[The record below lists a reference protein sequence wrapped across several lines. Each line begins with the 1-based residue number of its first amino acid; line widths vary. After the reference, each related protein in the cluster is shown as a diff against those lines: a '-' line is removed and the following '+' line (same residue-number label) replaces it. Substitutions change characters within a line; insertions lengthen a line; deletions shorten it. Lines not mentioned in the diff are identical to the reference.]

1 MPFLA
6 PMLGLLGGKITRWE
20 IYLGIAAV
28 VAIGWFVWIHEH
40 DAALLA
46 HQAQRAQA
54 VADAARLADA
64 KAATA
69 AVERVAQAA
78 VARAAALVQAR
89 MEIANAPAPLPSC
102 AAPAA
107 VVRALGVLQPA
118 P

>member
-6 PMLGLLGGKITRWE
+6 PLLGLLGGKITRWE
-20 IYLGIAAV
+20 IYAV
-28 VAIGWFVWIHEH
+28 G
-40 DAALLA
+40 ALLVGLGA
-46 HQAQRAQA
+46 WYVVHAYDARLLAQAAQRAQA
-54 VADAARLADA
+54 VADAARLKDA
-64 KAATA
+64 RAATA